1 MVDPAQGPTRPM
13 RSAIERMLRPRSI
26 AIVGAS
32 PSPGSL
38 GAGLLANLERFAFR
52 GDIHLVNAGRQEI
65 DGRPCLQS
73 ASALPAGVDCAALAI
88 PRAGILD
95 AVAGCAAR
103 GVGGV
108 IIYAAGFAEAGDDGS
123 ALQAELARVARDHGM
138 AIAGPNCLGHINFVD
153 GIPLTFSACAPV
165 PVAGRRSIG
174 IVSQSGAMATVLR
187 AALHAREIA
196 ISFSISTGNEALNGA
211 EDFLDHLIA
220 DDSTHVVLMLVEQ
233 IRDPRRFLALARR
246 AQDAGKPVV
255 LLHPGRSA
263 AARASSKTHT
273 GAMSGDYEVMRACVA
288 HAGVAVVESLEELI
302 DLGELMIRWR
312 APPRGGAAIISDS
325 GAFKAMALDF
335 CESSDLDLPEPSA
348 ATRSLLGAIA
358 PDLIL
363 PTNPLD
369 VTAQSLIDPDIY
381 RRAIGPL
388 LDDPRYG
395 SLVLAVVLS
404 SQTHSQRKMAPI
416 IAALEEFGPAKPV
429 VFAMLGEDCEVAPA
443 IIARLRGLDVPFF
456 RSPERALRALARLA
470 GLRPPLSSARAA
482 VARAGARLPAGVM
495 PEYVAKRLLAEAGI
509 PVPPAELASGL
520 PEARRAAA
528 RIGYPVALKAQSAL
542 LAHKSDA
549 GGVVL
554 ALADEAALAAG
565 WHRLEADIAA
575 RRPDLRL
582 DGVLV
587 EAMARPG
594 VELIIGVRGDP
605 DWGPVLVVGLGG
617 VWTEAL
623 GDVRLMPGD
632 LDAAA
637 IAVELSRLKAAPLL
651 TGSRGAPARDLGAVA
666 EIAARLGR
674 FAAAHPEIAEIDI
687 NPLVVYPDHEG
698 AIAVDALIV
707 AR

>member
-1 MVDPAQGPTRPM
+1 M

-26 AIVGAS
+26 AIVGVS

-52 GDIHLVNAGRQEI
+52 GDIHLVNAGRAEI
-65 DGRPCLQS
+65 NGRPCLQS

-95 AVAGCAAR
+95 AVAGCAER

-108 IIYAAGFAEAGDDGS
+108 IIYAAGFAEAGDDGG
-123 ALQAELARVARDHGM
+123 ALQAELARIARDHGM

-165 PVAGRRSIG
+165 AVAGRRGIG

-187 AALHAREIA
+187 AALHARDVA

-233 IRDPRRFLALARR
+233 FRHPQRFLALARR
-246 AQDAGKPVV
+246 AHDAGKPVV

-273 GAMSGDYEVMRACVA
+273 GAMSGDYEVMRACVT

-312 APPRGGAAIISDS
+312 APPRGGAAVISDS

-348 ATRSLLGAIA
+348 ATKSVLGAIA

-381 RRAIGPL
+381 RRAIEPL

-416 IAALEEFGPAKPV
+416 IAALEDFGPHKPV

-443 IIARLRGLDVPFF
+443 IIARLRGLNVPFF

-470 GLRPPLSSARAA
+470 GLRAPQSSVRAA
-482 VARAGARLPAGVM
+482 VGRAGERLPAGM
-495 PEYVAKRLLAEAGI
+495 IPEYVAKRLLAETGI
-509 PVPPAELASGL
+509 PVPPAELASSL
-520 PEARRAAA
+520 PDARLAAA

-554 ALADEAALAAG
+554 ALADDAALAVG
-565 WHRLEADIAA
+565 WHKLAADIAA

-594 VELIIGVRGDP
+594 VELIMGVRGDP

-617 VWTEAL
+617 VWAEVL

-637 IAVELSRLKAAPLL
+637 IAVELGRLKAAPLL
-651 TGSRGAPARDLGAVA
+651 TGLRGAPARDLGAVA

-687 NPLVVYPDHEG
+687 NPLVVYPEHEG

>member
-1 MVDPAQGPTRPM
+1 MADRPPDPGRPM
-13 RSAIERMLRPRSI
+13 RSAIERMLRPRAI

-38 GAGLLANLERFAFR
+38 GAGLLANLQRFGYG
-52 GDIHLVNAGRQEI
+52 GDVHLVNAGRAEL
-65 DGRPCLQS
+65 DGRPCLPS
-73 ASALPAGVDCAALAI
+73 TAALPAGVDCAALAI

-108 IIYAAGFAEAGDDGS
+108 IIYAAGFAEAGAAGA
-123 ALQAELARVARDHGM
+123 ALQTELARIARHHGM
-138 AIAGPNCLGHINFVD
+138 AIAGPNCLGHINYVD

-165 PVAGRRSIG
+165 PVAGRRAIG

-187 AALHAREIA
+187 AALHARDVA
-196 ISFSISTGNEALNGA
+196 ISFSISTGNEALNGT
-211 EDFLDHLIA
+211 EDFLDHLI
-220 DDSTHVVLMLVEQ
+220 DDPSTHVLLMLVEQ
-233 IRDPRRFLALARR
+233 FRHPQRFLALARR
-246 AQDAGKPVV
+246 AHSAGKPIV

-263 AARASSKTHT
+263 AARVSSKTHT
-273 GAMSGDYEVMRACVA
+273 GAMSGDYEVMRTLVT

-312 APPRGGAAIISDS
+312 SPPRGGVAVISDS
-325 GAFKAMALDF
+325 GAHKAMVLDF
-335 CESSDLDLPEPSA
+335 CDSCDLDLPEPSP
-348 ATRSLLGAIA
+348 ATTSVLAAIA

-369 VTAQSLIDPDIY
+369 VTAQSLVDPDIY
-381 RRAIGPL
+381 RRAMEPL
-388 LDDPRYG
+388 LADERYG
-395 SLVLAVVLS
+395 SLVLGVVLS
-404 SQTHSQRKMAPI
+404 SQTHSQRKMGPI
-416 IAALEEFGPAKPV
+416 IAALEAAGPRKPV

-443 IIARLRGLDVPFF
+443 IIAKLRSLDVPFF

-470 GLRPPLSSARAA
+470 TLQAPPPGPSVRPA
-482 VARAGARLPAGVM
+482 VAERLPSGVI
-495 PEYVAKRLLAEAGI
+495 PEYMAKGLLTEAGI
-509 PVPPAELASGL
+509 PVPRADLVSDLA
-520 PEARRAAA
+520 EARQAAA
-528 RIGYPVALKAQSAL
+528 RIGYPVALKAQSPL

-554 ALADEAALAAG
+554 GLADAAALAAG
-565 WHRLEADIAA
+565 WDKLQADLAA
-575 RRPDLRL
+575 KRPDIRL

-594 VELIIGVRGDP
+594 VELIVGVRRDP

-617 VWTEAL
+617 VFAEVL
-623 GDVRLMPGD
+623 HDVRLLPPD
-632 LDAAA
+632 LDLAA
-637 IAVELSRLKAAPLL
+637 IVAELGKLKAARLL
-651 TGSRGAPARDLGAVA
+651 TGFRGAPARDLGAVA
-666 EIAARLGR
+666 DIAARLGR

-687 NPLVVYPDHEG
+687 NPLIVYPEQQG